1 MCLKT
6 VHTHSKIVV
15 FAANLAIHTGIAK
28 HTPEP
33 VVQPVVQVVGPGV
46 GIPLIPPLK
55 QDLPVIRFSIAI
67 GIFQKEC
74 LGGLMHHYPAIGKL
88 KRSRNIKAVSKYSKL
103 VCPAIPIG
111 IFQNH
116 NTILAAAIRPEI
128 PWIRYSIHSIPQT
141 PPRSIQLIENG

>member
-1 MCLKT
+1 MERD
-6 VHTHSKIVV
+6 H
-15 FAANLAIHTGIAK
+15 ANIDVITDNLDIHTGKANQ
-28 HTPEP
+28 TPEP

-46 GIPLIPPLK
+46 SIPLIPPLK

-74 LGGLMHHYPAIGKL
+74 LGGLMHHHSTIDKL
-88 KRSRNIKAVSKYSKL
+88 KRSRNIKAVGKYSKL

-128 PWIRYSIHSIPQT
+128 
-141 PPRSIQLIENG
+141 